1 MSQLEHRT
9 FFWLMLTP
17 SALRKCPD
25 AGDSSAED
33 QSVDVMG
40 ALISVDGLQVQD
52 MPHHVIL
59 DLDAVA
65 AVHVARGAGDVER
78 LAAIVAL
85 DDRDHFGRVM
95 PLVLEPPEAQAGV
108 QAEGDLGL
116 HVDK

>member
-65 AVHVARGAGDVER
+65 AVHVARSAGDVER

-85 DDRDHFGRVM
+85 DDRDHFGGHLA
-95 PLVLEPPEAQAGV
+95 LVHDPANPQRRLQSER
-108 QAEGDLGL
+108 
-116 HVDK
+116 